1 MPLITKWHLECHGN
15 LDTERTIMKLSKSQ
29 LRRIIREERRRLLNE
44 SIEEHQL
51 KEVVFAAFCEYVVE
65 ADDMDWPGFVQHVA
79 RRAGVGSSEVYAIC
93 DDVLRDVNNERAH

>member
-1 MPLITKWHLECHGN
+1 
-15 LDTERTIMKLSKSQ
+15 MKLSKRQ
-29 LRRIIREERRRLLNE
+29 LRRIIREEKKRLLTE

-65 ADDMDWPGFVQHVA
+65 ADDMDWPGFQDAVA
-79 RRAGVGSSEVYAIC
+79 RRAGVGMREVYAIC